1 MVTVVNESTGERH
14 EFRSLNT
21 VMQLL
26 NKLGLKATEVLVIR
40 ERELLTVDRNI
51 GHQGL
56 IRIRHVVSRG

>member
-1 MVTVVNESTGERH
+1 MVTVVNETTGERH